1 MAIKLYKSQLEPTTK
16 NSNVYDTRQI
26 SLSEAQSIGKAMKGF
41 LKSGEELYVKHQQI
55 VSEND
60 LLDKKKTIMNG
71 TNNDSDKGL
80 SAHKLIASQMK
91 NPEDGILY
99 FNNEVKKVKDTTKEF
114 KGIFAKKYF
123 NNWIKK
129 QELED
134 TNEIRISTTKNLIED
149 NRAKKLDYVETLKKK
164 IIYSPDVNTR
174 TAAEFE
180 LKTYLNSK
188 EFAEMFGEKVE
199 DIKRQTGADI
209 AFYGY
214 KNVPIDQ
221 RDGALAAA
229 LKDPRIDSKLY
240 EDLKKHFETSDATST
255 KLINS
260 ELTKMDTM
268 VNDGYIPDVSL
279 IDGYEATGVALK
291 KPELVLKAQRL
302 KAKIA
307 LVSSLNNMTPLQI
320 EDFITTTRADINSK
334 TNKPGE
340 TKGVS
345 TDLYAQLKTAED
357 YLAKLKTDL
366 EKDPINAVSKR
377 GTFQIETIDFNEF
390 ANDPK
395 GNFEAFIT
403 SMTKRKS
410 QAEAIGAIYGIESK
424 FLSEAEATQI
434 TSVLSKMDNPEQIK
448 YLSQILVEGFGDK
461 APDVFAQLQEK
472 DQFLAHIGGLSIV
485 SEGRP
490 NKAIDLAIEGYLLN
504 KNKNLDIKVLDSDTQ
519 TIKAE
524 FKDIFPENTETFN
537 NVVGTANNIYASLFY
552 NSPQYKNG
560 NFQKNLYRQAM
571 EMAIGKNGDYGGV
584 ATYNKK
590 KVHVPMWLKRD
601 DFNDFVDW
609 LKENPA
615 VIADASG
622 SMIDGKWN
630 PGDPVGRKNDGTTR
644 PIQIFEGGD
653 PYFVSIG
660 YGKYK
665 IAMQDHPSDA
675 NAEPKY
681 VIDGNFAKEG
691 NNFFIIDFNKVRS
704 NWESMKK

>member
-16 NSNVYDTRQI
+16 SSNVMDTRQI

-60 LLDKKKTIMNG
+60 LLEKKKIIMNG
-71 TNNDSDKGL
+71 SDTEKGL
-80 SAHKLIASQMK
+80 SAHKLIASNMA
-91 NPEDGILY
+91 NPDDGIKY
-99 FNNEVKKVKDTTKEF
+99 FNTEVNKVKDTTKEF

-149 NRAKKLDYVETLKKK
+149 NRNKKLDYIETLKKK
-164 IIYSPDVNTR
+164 IIYAQDENTR
-174 TAAEFE
+174 TAAEIE
-180 LKTYLNSK
+180 LKTLLDSK

-199 DIKRQTGADI
+199 DIKSSTGRDI

-221 RDGALAAA
+221 RAGALEAAK
-229 LKDPRIDSKLY
+229 KDDRLDVEDVEKLAS
-240 EDLKKHFETSDATST
+240 HFNTSSTAST

-260 ELTKMDTM
+260 ELTKMDQMTD
-268 VNDGYIPDVSL
+268 DGYIPDVSL
-279 IDGYEATGVALK
+279 IDGYEATGVALN
-291 KPELVLKAQRL
+291 KPELVLKAQKL

-307 LVSSLNNMTPLQI
+307 LVQSLNVMTPLQI
-320 EDFITTTRADINSK
+320 ESFVTETRASIAKD
-334 TNKPGE
+334 TDG
-340 TKGVS
+340 TS
-345 TDLYAQLKTAED
+345 TALYDQLKTAEN

-390 ANDPK
+390 AADPK
-395 GNFEAFIT
+395 GNFEAFVA

-410 QAEAIGAIYGIESK
+410 QAEAIGAIYGVENK
-424 FLSEAEATQI
+424 FLTEAEATQI
-434 TSVLSKMDNPEQIK
+434 TAVLSKMDNPEQIK
-448 YLSQILVEGFGDK
+448 YLSQILVEGFGNA
-461 APDVFAQLQEK
+461 APDVFEQLNEK
-472 DQFLAHIGGLSIV
+472 DQFLAHIGGLSVV

-504 KNKNLDIKVLDSDTQ
+504 KKENIDIKV
-519 TIKAE
+519 
-524 FKDIFPENTETFN
+524 KDADKRLSLAKYKDVFPENRDTLN
-537 NVVGTANNIYASLFY
+537 NVIGAADNIYAALY
-552 NSPQYKNG
+552 INSPKYKTG
-560 NFQKNLYRQAM
+560 TFDKTLYDKAVQM
-571 EMAIGKNGDYGGV
+571 SLGKNGEYGGV
-584 ATYNKK
+584 AEYNGKM
-590 KVHVPMWLKRD
+590 VHVPMWLKND

-609 LKENPA
+609 LKEHPA

-630 PGDPVGRKNDGTTR
+630 PGDPVGRTQDGKTR

-691 NNFFIIDFNKVRS
+691 NNHFIIDFNKVRS